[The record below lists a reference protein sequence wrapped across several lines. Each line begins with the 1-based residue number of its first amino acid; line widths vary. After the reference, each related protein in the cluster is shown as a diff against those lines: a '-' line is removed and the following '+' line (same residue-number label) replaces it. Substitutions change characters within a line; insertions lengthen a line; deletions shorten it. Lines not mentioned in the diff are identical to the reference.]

1 MRCIV
6 EPLKTDQSPPTLRV
20 FVHGAPHRRMHRAV
34 LQQYRRELW
43 AAAKA
48 AGLRMPIRH
57 NVELTVTFI
66 NPCGPDLG
74 NIYLALEQALDGKCG
89 KGPTVLAD
97 DRLIVYTKM
106 GIMWN

>member
-6 EPLKTDQSPPTLRV
+6 EPLKIDQNPPTLRV

-57 NVELTVTFI
+57 NVELTITYI
-66 NPCGPDLG
+66 NPSSPDLD
-74 NIYLALEQALDGKCG
+74 NLITSTFQALDGKCG

-97 DRLIVYTKM
+97 DRLIVFVKM